1 MPDDFEGGRSALPFM
16 LGAGVMG
23 GYGYRTGMF
32 GRFSEAV
39 GRSMATDPISA
50 VVAGRR
56 GSYYAGMEGFAPDI
70 AAIDPKISELILEG
84 FRRRVG
90 QTAGFAGM
98 GTLQEAVTA
107 TQGFPAI
114 QSILKQSIQEFAGIK
129 PGQIG
134 APIAAGGMIKDI
146 PLKLTGPR
154 AISNEGAVSAALS
167 RNELGLSSA
176 QRTALRGHLEELAA
190 ISREMMDKVPTFQL
204 QTVNDKAISEMIVSI
219 HRAGGPVEMR
229 VPLPT
234 PEGAITTA
242 HGVRYH
248 ARKVLTG
255 GAQESYA
262 GEYAIQRLT
271 QLVREQQ
278 GGITQR
284 QVGALESEIGKQL
297 IHTGDVRGI
306 LPGEGAG
313 ATYGRQLLV
322 PRIKG
327 QEAAYLSAMERLSG
341 EGRAVGMTADALSKG
356 IVWTKEGAARLPSK
370 LTPQHFGQAA
380 TKGQFL
386 FGAGQ
391 VNLFQV
397 SPQALERAGKQLG
410 LGAMTPQQDTIMMAK
425 TMKDQMR
432 VPMNRPMTLDPTMA
446 ASHRFEKIQ
455 QLLKDNTTARR
466 MLEGGASVEETMAA
480 YMAKATQAQYQEMA
494 VLRRIREGEFL
505 GFTKSG
511 PQFAKTYGADTM
523 IRDIRTVDGM
533 TKVTL
538 SGQYTAQKVFSAG
551 GIKHQL
557 EFADPEAIQR
567 LGVRAKALEL
577 MQMRGIDP
585 NAAGGVAALR
595 GAEAEAQAL
604 YEGSVGIAVE
614 GTQTRGG
621 MYRPWEKTGGAKKN
635 VARFNQLIEEKW
647 MGMGQEMPAGWY
659 ETENLMKRRQLLL
672 RQTQKM
678 GLSYRE
684 LFHPAVLA
692 QRAEFLQPGPSGA
705 MGGIGQAG
713 TFTDDAFRVF
723 KAFGWTD
730 IAEDTLSRV
739 QRDLPLSDLLERA
752 MIATTGEGAGAV
764 ALEDLIARPGGIE
777 AILEDAGERA
787 RFIEK
792 EGGFIKLPQKYRIAG
807 KNIEQI
813 SVPHMGTGFTGYFT
827 TPEGREIFRDL
838 DKSLRNVLG
847 YAAADIGVEGIAPG
861 ELAAA
866 SALEEYYQLL
876 ANMGIKN
883 RNILG
888 GTVAGSKQFAIGRQ
902 ILPDETMVRVAE
914 GIEAGVPTG
923 RVHPRTFETW
933 VAENLQSGRID
944 RSLAQEQRRLFYES
958 KLPTWGIKHP
968 GRGPLST
975 NLFFSGPTAKGV
987 AGWEAAEN
995 VIYLS
1000 KSLLGPYGADL
1011 DWDPLHVDMPTSRKS
1026 MQEATTALESGE
1038 ISRMIHKHKQIRDR
1052 VLGTDIKGAGKGMGT
1067 TVMEGDRISTKFM
1080 KETSAR
1086 AAAGKT
1092 KVGTFTTRV
1101 SWPMAAAAEEA
1112 GIGMQDWFKSSF
1124 WAEIM
1129 EEATTMKARH
1139 DLTMEAGAADELAY
1153 AFQMGRTD
1161 ILKKRTR
1168 SILALQQGQEG
1179 YFDDVLDKLSSSWQ
1193 NMSAE
1198 KRAEYEAR
1206 FAGKGRAS
1214 AKTFFKLAAQD
1225 TTAAQMSR
1233 KGTTGVA
1240 ANVSK
1245 VFGGLGNAMRGHKK
1259 ELILGLAASTA
1270 AAMLFAR
1277 PKDLTPEAV
1286 ESGRVAGGPEA
1297 TPPRLPMPRLEK
1309 GLYYKEG
1316 SRPGYRINL
1325 NLSKEI
1331 DHRAL
1336 ARQLSSI
1343 VGQKP
1348 VNIQMNDSRRS
1359 ITRHDIER
1367 EMRRDRG
1374 FSSRSH
1380 SGFYNSSRYG

>member
-70 AAIDPKISELILEG
+70 AAIDPKVSELILEG

-621 MYRPWEKTGGAKKN
+621 MYRPWEKTGGAAKN

-678 GLSYRE
+678 GFSYRE

-692 QRAEFLQPGPSGA
+692 QRAEFLQPGPA
-705 MGGIGQAG
+705 AEMLGIGRQG
-713 TFTDDAFRVF
+713 TFTDDAFRIF
-723 KAFGWTD
+723 KSFGWTS

-739 QRDLPLSDLLERA
+739 QRDAPLGDLLERA
-752 MIATTGEGAGAV
+752 MIATRGEGAAV
-764 ALEDLIARPGGIE
+764 ALEDIVKRPGGLE
-777 AILEDAGERA
+777 SILEDAAVRA
-787 RFIEK
+787 KFIEQ
-792 EGGFIKLPQKYRIAG
+792 EGGVIGLPQKYRIAG
-807 KNIEQI
+807 KDITQI
-813 SVPHMGTGFTGYFT
+813 SIPHMGTGYTGYFT
-827 TPEGREIFRDL
+827 TPEGREIMRDL
-838 DKSLRNVLG
+838 DRSLKDVLRTS
-847 YAAADIGVEGIAPG
+847 AVDIGVEGVAPG
-861 ELAAA
+861 EFAGAAA
-866 SALEEYYQLL
+866 LKEYYQSL
-876 ANMGIKN
+876 ANLGVKQ

-888 GTVAGSKQFAIGRQ
+888 GTVAGSRQFAIGRQ
-902 ILPDETMVRVAE
+902 LLPEEAMATIGE
-914 GIEAGVPTG
+914 GVEAAIPTA
-923 RVHPRTFETW
+923 RFHPETFENW
-933 VAENLQSGRID
+933 VAENLQEGMIN
-944 RSLAQEQRRLFYES
+944 RSMAREQRRLFYEGR
-958 KLPTWGIKHP
+958 LPMKAIKHP
-968 GRGPLST
+968 ARGPLST
-975 NLFFSGPTAKGV
+975 NLFFAGVTPTGA
-987 AGWEAAEN
+987 AGWEAERN
-995 VIYLS
+995 VMYLG
-1000 KSLLGPYGADL
+1000 KSLLKPFMADL
-1011 DWDPLHVDMPTSRKS
+1011 DWDPLHVDMMTSRNA
-1026 MQEATTALESGE
+1026 MTEATAALESGQVSKLIE
-1038 ISRMIHKHKQIRDR
+1038 THKNIREK
-1052 VLGTDIKGAGKGMGT
+1052 VLGRTEKGAGTGITGI
-1067 TVMEGDRISTKFM
+1067 MEGDRISTKFM

-1092 KVGTFTTRV
+1092 KVGAFTTRV
-1101 SWPMAAAAEEA
+1101 TWPVAAAAEEA
-1112 GIGMQDWFKSSF
+1112 GMGLDEWFRSSF

-1129 EEATTMKARH
+1129 EESTTMKARH
-1139 DLTMEAGAADELAY
+1139 DLTMAAGAADEIAH
-1153 AFQMGRTD
+1153 AFQTGNTEV
-1161 ILKKRTR
+1161 LKQKTR
-1168 SILALQQGQEG
+1168 SILMLQKGQEAH
-1179 YFDDVLDKLSSSWQ
+1179 FDDVLDKLSATWQ
-1193 NMSAE
+1193 NMSAD
-1198 KRAEYEAR
+1198 KRAAYEAR

-1214 AKTFFKLAAQD
+1214 AKTFFKLAAED
-1225 TTAAQMSR
+1225 ATTAAMSK

-1259 ELILGLAASTA
+1259 QLILGLAASTA
-1270 AAMLFAR
+1270 AAMLFVR

-1286 ESGRVAGGPEA
+1286 ESGKVAGGPEQ
-1297 TPPRLPMPRLEK
+1297 TPARLPMPRLEK

-1316 SRPGYRINL
+1316 SRPGYKINL

-1331 DHRAL
+1331 DHKAL
-1336 ARQLSSI
+1336 ARQLSHI

-1348 VNIQMNDSRRS
+1348 VNVYMNDARRRIS
-1359 ITRHDIER
+1359 RHDIER
-1367 EMRRDRG
+1367 EMRKDRG
-1374 FSSRSH
+1374 FGSS